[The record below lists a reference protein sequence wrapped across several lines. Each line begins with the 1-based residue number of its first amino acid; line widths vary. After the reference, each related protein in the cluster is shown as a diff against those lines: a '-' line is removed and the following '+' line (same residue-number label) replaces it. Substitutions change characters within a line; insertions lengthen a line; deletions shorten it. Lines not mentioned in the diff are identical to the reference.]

1 MLPTLPNRDETETTH
16 FRKSFRKIENMV
28 VPVGTPGVRGLTDK
42 RLFNMH
48 VDVQN

>member
-28 VPVGTPGVRGLTDK
+28 VPVGTPGVNGLNVEK
-42 RLFNMH
+42 VELKAKIR
-48 VDVQN
+48 